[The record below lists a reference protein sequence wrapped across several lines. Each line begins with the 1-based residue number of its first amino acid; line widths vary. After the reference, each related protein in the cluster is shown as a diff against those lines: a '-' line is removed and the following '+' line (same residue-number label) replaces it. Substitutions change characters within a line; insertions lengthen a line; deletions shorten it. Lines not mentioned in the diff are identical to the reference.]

1 MATGIC
7 MRCVLLIE
15 CQHISVVRILS
26 YSTSANCLQLN
37 SLVIDQ
43 LFMKQ
48 AQERERSLERAS
60 EKFVLTISA
69 RLFLLFD
76 AKTETEK
83 GTYYNMIVHTAKKS
97 WCNVNLH
104 VRIHRMIQGKKKH
117 VKKCCN
123 RKWKCHVNGS
133 RGGNNHSSLAK
144 SRNLLFAF
152 CTQSFSW
159 KVHVVSEYWHCHCS
173 GYSDSIFS
181 MSIVHCSL
189 FLPNWTKKYVT
200 DVVHWEKAMVCDGSQ
215 YQFCVWALHVVF
227 IWGLSVLY
235 NVETSEF

>member
-97 WCNVNLH
+97 WCNVNLP
-104 VRIHRMIQGKKKH
+104 VRIHRMIQGKKNMLK
-117 VKKCCN
+117 N
-123 RKWKCHVNGS
+123 AATAS
-133 RGGNNHSSLAK
+133 GNAMLTVHEVEIIIHLLPNQEIYY
-144 SRNLLFAF
+144 LLF
-152 CTQSFSW
+152 
-159 KVHVVSEYWHCHCS
+159 VHRVLAE
-173 GYSDSIFS
+173 
-181 MSIVHCSL
+181 
-189 FLPNWTKKYVT
+189 KYT
-200 DVVHWEKAMVCDGSQ
+200 LSQ
-215 YQFCVWALHVVF
+215 NIGIATAVDIAIPYFQCR
-227 IWGLSVLY
+227 
-235 NVETSEF
+235 